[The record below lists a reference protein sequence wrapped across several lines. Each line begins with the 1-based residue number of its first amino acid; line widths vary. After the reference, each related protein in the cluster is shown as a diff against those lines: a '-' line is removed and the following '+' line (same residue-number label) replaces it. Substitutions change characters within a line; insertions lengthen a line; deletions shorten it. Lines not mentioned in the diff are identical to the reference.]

1 MRLVPVENIKPEME
15 LAKSIHHNN
24 NILLNTGVKNLH
36 RYKNRLKN
44 IGINYVY
51 VEDKYSTDIKVDYVI
66 KSELREKGQRK
77 IRSFM
82 EDIKFSKSINV
93 DKIKNTVSDIVDD
106 ILNNSDNIIVNMLDI
121 KNFDD
126 YTYEH
131 SVNVAVYSII
141 LGKSLNY
148 SVRDL
153 NKLGIGAI
161 LHDIGK
167 ILIPPNILFKDGKLT
182 DEEYQII
189 KDHSELGYDYI
200 KGTRGVSPVSKA
212 AILSHHERLDGSGY
226 PRNKKGD
233 ELHEFA
239 KIVAITDVYDALTSD
254 RAYRDRWP
262 VHEAISYIMSN
273 SDQKFDNFFVNKFVR
288 NLAIYPN
295 GTMVRLSN
303 GQKAIVKEQNSNYPT
318 RPILRIVEDAKG
330 NEMVET
336 MDLLNNLN
344 IVIDE
349 VYY

>member
-1 MRLVPVENIKPEME
+1 MRLVPVEDIKPDMK
-15 LAKSIHHNN
+15 LAKSIYHKN
-24 NILLNTGVKNLH
+24 NILLNTGVKELH
-36 RYKNRLKN
+36 RYKAKLKS

-51 VEDKYSTDIKVDYVI
+51 IEDKYSADIDVDYVI
-66 KSELREKGQRK
+66 KDELREKGQKR

-82 EDIKFSKSINV
+82 EDIKFNNSINV
-93 DKIKNTVSDIVDD
+93 NKIKNTVSDIVED

-126 YTYEH
+126 YTFEH

-141 LGKSLNY
+141 LGKSLNFNI
-148 SVRDL
+148 RDL

-167 ILIPPNILFKDGKLT
+167 ILVPPEILFKEDRLT
-182 DEEYQII
+182 AEEYEII
-189 KDHSELGYDYI
+189 KEHSELGYNYI
-200 KGTRGVSPVSKA
+200 KEAHEVSQVSKA

-226 PRNKKGD
+226 PRKKEGD
-233 ELHEFA
+233 DIHEYA

-254 RAYRDRWP
+254 RTYRKRWP

-273 SDQKFDNFFVNKFVR
+273 SDEKFDNYYVDKFIR

-318 RPILRIVEDAKG
+318 RPVLRVIEDTEG
-330 NEMVET
+330 NELIKDL
-336 MDLLNNLN
+336 DLLQNLN
-344 IVIDE
+344 IVIED
-349 VYY
+349 VF

>member
-1 MRLVPVENIKPEME
+1 MRLVPVEDIKPEMK
-15 LAKSIHHNN
+15 LAKSIYHNN

-36 RYKNRLKN
+36 RYKDRLKN

-82 EDIKFSKSINV
+82 EDIRFNKSINV
-93 DKIKNTVSDIVDD
+93 DQIKNTVSDIVDD
-106 ILNNSDNIIVNMLDI
+106 ILNNSENIIVNMLDI

-148 SVRDL
+148 NVREL
-153 NKLGIGAI
+153 NKLGVGAI

-167 ILIPPNILFKDGKLT
+167 ILIPPEILFKEGKLN
-182 DEEYQII
+182 DEEYQIV

-200 KGTRGVSPVSKA
+200 KDAREISPVSKA

-226 PRNKKGD
+226 PRRKKGE
-233 ELHEFA
+233 ELHDFA

-254 RAYRDRWP
+254 RTYRKRWP

-273 SDQKFDNFFVNKFVR
+273 SDQKFDNYFVDKFVR

-318 RPILRIVEDAKG
+318 RPILRVVEDADG
-330 NEMVET
+330 NEMVKT
-336 MDLLNNLN
+336 LDLLNNLN

-349 VYY
+349 VY

>member
-1 MRLVPVENIKPEME
+1 MRLVPVEDIKPEME
-15 LAKSIHHNN
+15 LAKSIYHNN

-51 VEDKYSTDIKVDYVI
+51 VEDKYSTDIEVDYVI

-82 EDIKFSKSINV
+82 EDIRFSKAINV
-93 DKIKNTVSDIVDD
+93 DQIKNTVSDIVED

-148 SVRDL
+148 NVRDL
-153 NKLGIGAI
+153 NKLGVGAI

-167 ILIPPNILFKDGKLT
+167 ILIPPDILFKEGKLN
-182 DEEYQII
+182 DEEYQIV

-200 KGTRGVSPVSKA
+200 KGAREISPVSKA

-226 PRNKKGD
+226 PRKKSGD

-239 KIVAITDVYDALTSD
+239 KIVAIADVYDALTSD
-254 RAYRDRWP
+254 RSYRKRWP

-273 SDQKFDNFFVNKFVR
+273 SDQKFDNYFVDKFVR

-303 GQKAIVKEQNSNYPT
+303 GQKAIVKEQNTNYPT
-318 RPILRIVEDAKG
+318 RPILRIIEDAEG
-330 NEMVET
+330 NELIKT

-349 VYY
+349 VY

>member
-1 MRLVPVENIKPEME
+1 MRLVPVEDIKPEME
-15 LAKSIHHNN
+15 LAKSIYHNS

-36 RYKNRLKN
+36 KYKDRLKN

-51 VEDKYSTDIKVDYVI
+51 VEDKYSSDIKVDYVI

-77 IRSFM
+77 IRNFM
-82 EDIKFSKSINV
+82 EDIRFSEAINV
-93 DKIKNTVSDIVDD
+93 DHIKNTVSDIVDD

-148 SVRDL
+148 NVRDL
-153 NKLGIGAI
+153 NKLGVGAI

-167 ILIPPNILFKDGKLT
+167 ILIPPEILFKEGKLN
-182 DEEYQII
+182 DEEYQIV

-200 KGTRGVSPVSKA
+200 KDAREISPVSKT

-226 PRNKKGD
+226 PREKTRD
-233 ELHEFA
+233 ELHDFA

-254 RAYRDRWP
+254 RTYRKRWP

-273 SDQKFDNFFVNKFVR
+273 SDQKFDNYFVDKFVR

-295 GTMVRLSN
+295 GTMVSLSN
-303 GQKAIVKEQNSNYPT
+303 GQKAIVKEQNTNYPT
-318 RPILRIVEDAKG
+318 RPILRIVEDAEG
-330 NEMVET
+330 NELIET

-349 VYY
+349 VY

>member
-1 MRLVPVENIKPEME
+1 MRLVPVEDIKPEMK
-15 LAKSIHHNN
+15 LAKSIYHNN

-36 RYKNRLKN
+36 RYKDRLKN

-66 KSELREKGQRK
+66 KSELREKGQKK

-82 EDIKFSKSINV
+82 EDIRFNKSINV
-93 DKIKNTVSDIVDD
+93 SQIKDTVADIVDD

-148 SVRDL
+148 NVRDL
-153 NKLGIGAI
+153 NKLGVGAI

-167 ILIPPNILFKDGKLT
+167 ILIPPEILFKEGKLN
-182 DEEYQII
+182 DEEYQIV

-200 KGTRGVSPVSKA
+200 KDAREISPVSKA

-226 PRNKKGD
+226 PRRKSGD
-233 ELHEFA
+233 ELHDFA

-254 RAYRDRWP
+254 RTYRKRWP

-273 SDQKFDNFFVNKFVR
+273 SDQKFDNYFVDKFVR

-318 RPILRIVEDAKG
+318 RPILRIVEDAEG

-349 VYY
+349 VY